1 MDDDKEKSL
10 VEKMVDKIND
20 VVENIAN
27 TASDAARHAMEPQ
40 PVKPGE
46 QVVFMPMAGDGFAD
60 PLMSPMPM
68 MPVVIPKK
76 KRKVPVKLAPAK
88 IPPKNAAA
96 KKMAKKAAKNTPKKS
111 GKKTKSSA
119 GRKAV
124 GTEKTAK
131 NAARKKKAKR

>member
-27 TASDAARHAMEPQ
+27 TASDAARDAMEPQ

-46 QVVFMPMAGDGFAD
+46 QVVFLPMAGDGFAD

-68 MPVVIPKK
+68 MPVVIPNKK
-76 KRKVPVKLAPAK
+76 KVKLALAK
-88 IPPKNAAA
+88 IPPKNPAA
-96 KKMAKKAAKNTPKKS
+96 KKMAKKAAKKTRKKS

-124 GTEKTAK
+124 GRKKMAK
-131 NAARKKKAKR
+131 KAARKKKAKR

>member
-1 MDDDKEKSL
+1 
-10 VEKMVDKIND
+10 MVDKIND

-46 QVVFMPMAGDGFAD
+46 KVVFMPMAGAGFSD
-60 PLMSPMPM
+60 PLMSP

-88 IPPKNAAA
+88 IPLKNAAA
-96 KKMAKKAAKNTPKKS
+96 KKMAKKAAKKTPKKS

-124 GTEKTAK
+124 GKKKTAK